1 MKSTTR
7 PNVLR
12 PEGFKPE
19 TASQAAKA
27 VGLPSLAVVSTLTG
41 KARSTL
47 NDWHRDQPK
56 LFKVVLE
63 GCKALSVGEVL

>member
-1 MKSTTR
+1 MT
-7 PNVLR
+7 P
-12 PEGFKPE
+12 
-19 TASQAAKA
+19 SQQVKAA
-27 VGLPSLAVVSTLTG
+27 GLPSLAVVSSLTG

-63 GCKALSVGEVL
+63 GCKAITDKQL